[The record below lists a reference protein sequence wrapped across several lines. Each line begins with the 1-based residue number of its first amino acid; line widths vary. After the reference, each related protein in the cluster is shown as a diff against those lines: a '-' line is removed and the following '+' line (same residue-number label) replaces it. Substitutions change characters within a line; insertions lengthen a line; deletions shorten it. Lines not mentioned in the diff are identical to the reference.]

1 MRGLLNKLKE
11 NNILLRV
18 VDGKLKVFAPDAELS
33 PEILSAIKERKE
45 ELLAFLSGNGNAGTA
60 SAAIPHAPVQADYPV
75 SSPQRRMWIL
85 SQLEA
90 SNIAYNMPGVY
101 EFEGTLQAEGLKYAF
116 AQLVKRHESLR
127 TIFRENNSG
136 DIRQVILQP
145 DEAGF
150 TIDSADLRKEQAPQI
165 TADELVQAACIRPFT
180 ISAGPLLRASLY
192 QVADNQWVFCY
203 VMHHIIGDG
212 WSVQLLFHELLQQ
225 YNDYCSGIQEPPVPL
240 RVQYKD
246 YAVWQLEK
254 LLNSETDRDKN
265 YWLQQFKDPC
275 PALEL
280 PADRPRPAMRTYNGG
295 VVQQE
300 IDENLV
306 AAFKSFCQQ
315 EGATLFMGLLAAVNA
330 LVYRYT
336 GQEDITAGSPV
347 AGRIHTDLEEQI
359 GCFVNT
365 LPLRTR
371 FSGQE
376 DFSTL
381 LKTVRRIT
389 LDAYEHQAYPLD
401 ELTDA
406 LAIPYDR
413 GRNPLFDMVVVLQ
426 NTSAAVQKNRS
437 LPENLAVKAYKRS
450 SYPTSKFD
458 LTFNFFEESGGLKL
472 NLEYNSD
479 LFDQATATRAAQHL
493 EQMIRVVLA
502 APQLSINKLDYLSAA
517 EKKLLLEKFNDTAT
531 DYPRN
536 HSIAQLFAKQA
547 AQTPAATAL
556 EFESVSLSYKELDEK
571 ANQLACY
578 LREKYSLQTGD
589 IAGIQSERNEWLI
602 ITVLA
607 VIKTG
612 AAYVPVDTAYPQ
624 ERIDYMLNDCG
635 CKVLIDNNELV
646 LFQKEADHYP
656 ITELAI
662 TRKADDLAY
671 IMYTSGSTGTPKG
684 VMVED
689 RSIVRLVKGVDYVSL
704 TGSETV
710 LSTGSFSFDAT
721 TFEYWGMLLNGGRL
735 VLCSQDTLMDAQ
747 RLAEEI
753 RSRKV
758 DMMWFTAGWLHQLV
772 DNDISLFSGLK
783 TVLAGGDKLSPPH
796 IQRLL
801 NEYPSLQ
808 IVNGY
813 GPTENTTFS
822 LTCQIKREHGSTIPI
837 GQPLSNSTAYIID
850 NTGMPVPIGITGEIC
865 LGGDGLARGYFNNP
879 SLTAEKFVVNPF
891 KPGERMYKTGDLGR
905 WTINGLVEFVGRK
918 DEQVKIRGYRVEPGE
933 IETALLLHET
943 IENAVVVAKTVND
956 SEKILLAYIT
966 GKDIPGIAALRSFLS
981 MRLPVYM
988 IPDYIIQLDALP
1000 LTANGKVDKRKLPD
1014 PEEMQQPA
1022 AVEYIAPR
1030 NAIEEKLVTI
1040 WNEILGEKNSGVKN
1054 DFFLSGGQS
1063 LKAGRLVSLI
1073 SKELG
1078 VRLTLKDI
1086 FSKPILEEQ
1095 ALLIAQ
1101 QKNTLFA
1108 HIPAAK
1114 EQSKYVLSSAQRRVW
1129 IASQFEE
1136 GNSAYNMPGAYVI
1149 KGTLNRAALEKSFA
1163 ALIARHE
1170 SLRTVFRED
1179 EEGMVRQYIL
1189 PAAATGF
1196 HLAYEDLRDA
1206 NEQDK
1211 KITLRVRQEAAQP
1224 FNLAE
1229 GPLVRAGLIMMT
1241 ADEWVLTVTVHH
1253 IISDAWSVKVF
1264 ISELLRYY
1272 KAFCENGE
1280 YVPTPLRIQ
1289 YKDYA
1294 EWQQAQLTAD
1304 SFNIQK
1310 AYWQQQFEDG
1320 LPDPCIIPDKVR
1332 PAVKTYNGEGIS
1344 LQLNNDLYKAFK
1356 KFNRDNGISSFIS
1369 LAALLKLLLYKY
1381 SGQED
1386 IVIGTTVTGREHID
1400 LEDQVGFYINTLALR
1415 TKFDATRNCSD
1426 MISRVKQTVLN
1437 GYENQAYPFDELV
1450 HALNLQRDMSRH
1462 PLFDVLLEWQ
1472 EGNMQES
1479 IAAENLQDISI
1490 RPFDGQP
1497 AIQSKFDLRFVFTE
1511 AQGGMGLF
1519 IEFCTDVFNRSTIE
1533 QMAVHLECL
1542 LENIVT
1548 GTDKPVYLL
1557 DYMREE
1563 ERNTVLYS
1571 FNKTAVTYP
1580 SSENIITLFDKQ
1592 AVDKPSQ
1599 TAVSFKQTNLSY
1611 AKLAEQSVRLASS
1624 LSVKYGVS
1632 KGDRVGVL
1640 LDRSEKMIIAIL
1652 GILRAGATYVPVDPS
1667 YPSSRQ
1673 EYIVNDAGIKILVT
1687 QTDYLFELTYF
1698 TGTLFAIDLQLNEA
1712 GEYDLLPAITIHPYD
1727 PAYVIYTSGST
1738 GKPKG
1743 CMISHGSFANYIQ
1756 WANSYYFKGK
1766 ADAGFGLFTSLSFDL
1781 TITSIFCALTKG
1793 AELYVY
1799 DQQEELSS
1807 VLVHAF
1813 GPQSRQNSIKLT
1825 PSHISMLKHLAID
1838 SSAMACAVVGGEE
1851 LTLEQVSI
1859 LKKLN
1864 PAIEIYNEYGPTE
1877 ATVGCVV
1884 KKVEENTPV
1893 LIGRPIANAT
1903 IYILDKYLQPCAVNV
1918 PGEICIGGSGLAIG
1932 YLNRPELT
1940 DQKFVPNPF
1949 REGER
1954 VYSTGDLGKWL
1965 NNGELCFLGRR
1976 DEQVKIKGY
1985 RIETGEVEKT
1995 ILGYT
2000 SINEAVVDV
2009 RVNRQNDKE
2018 LVAYYVSGKKTNN
2031 EELRS
2036 YLFGIL
2042 PVYMVPSAFMQLDAI
2057 PLTVNGKIDRSK
2069 LPDPREEGNTNG
2081 PVYAPPRNEG
2091 EEELVK
2097 IWQEVLDKE
2106 QIGIRHNFFE
2116 SGGDSIKVL
2125 RMISEVRK
2133 RTGISIPVAEMYKHS
2148 SIESISA
2155 FLSANKTNIEDRDRV
2170 IKETETVVIA
2180 ELDELRNRVM
2190 NELPA
2195 ADAARIEDIYPMSD
2209 IEKGMIFESAV
2220 NSEVSVYHDQKIYAR
2235 SFLNFD
2241 PELFRQALQLVTEKH
2256 TILRSSFDIE
2266 NYSTE
2271 IKLVRKNVAVPY
2283 YYEDISH
2290 LLREEQVIQVNRYM
2304 EAERKRPFDF
2314 TVAPLWRM
2322 SVFSLGDDEYAF
2334 LLQCHHAILDGWSE
2348 TSLVAE
2354 LNNIYLELREY
2365 PGYKPAAL
2373 KSGYKD
2379 FIIQHLADKKDE
2391 SIRNFW
2397 KEELTDC
2404 ARLNLFEEGEEY
2416 AYHLVNTGSD
2426 HLQALEAFAVTNGTT
2441 VKVVSLSAYL
2451 YMLKVLNYDDE
2462 IVTGL
2467 VTHNRP
2473 QCEEA
2478 DKILGCFL
2486 NTIPLR
2492 MVTDDACTAADWVKQ
2507 VHNKLIDLKDN
2518 ERLSMMDIS
2527 LLHNRHQRTGNPFFD
2542 VLFNHIDF
2550 YVIGSVQTG
2559 QAENEAGL
2567 KETAIPVNSYVRGN
2581 TFFDFSISTT
2591 GGSYSVSLNLRKK
2604 LRCGFTPARVIE
2616 LYLTILN
2623 AMVKE
2628 PRLPLSEISCMN
2640 EDDREKVFTIFNEVK
2655 ETYPTSRS
2663 VMEVIA
2669 ENAARHPYK
2678 TAVVYKEKELSYA
2691 DLVNRAT
2698 SVAAYLRNNV
2708 NAATDVLFGV
2718 MMDRSEKMMVTV
2730 LGVWQAGSA
2739 YVPLDMNFPDERIIQ
2754 IIKAS
2759 GMVALLVDSSVPE
2772 ELLLRLALSIPVI
2785 NVDHIDL
2792 SATINHAALPVI
2804 EKDLSALAYVI
2815 YTSGSTGQPKG
2826 VMIEH
2831 FGMINHIGAKI
2842 IEMGIDADSRVAQNA
2857 THTFDISVWQLFAG
2871 PVAGG
2876 TTVIYDQDTV
2886 AEPVS
2891 FTRQIAKDNITV
2903 LETVPSYFVEMLS
2916 VLEEK
2921 QAENQFSHLKILIL
2935 NAETLMHSMVKRWL
2949 ALQPGIPIVNTYGAT
2964 EASDDISHYIMNS
2977 CPETATVPVL
2987 KKTIQHFEVYIVNKH
3002 LKPVPPG
3009 ITGEIL
3015 LAGPAVGRGY
3025 LNDAVKTAQAFLKG
3039 PLSGLTQQ
3047 QRIYRTGDLGRFL
3060 SDGRMEFLGRQDSQV
3075 KIRGH
3080 RIELGEIEQT
3090 ITAAEGIE
3098 NAVLIADTEHQLL
3111 IAYYQSAEELPKD
3124 TIRDFLR
3131 KKLPEYMLPHYYI
3144 WMAAFPLTPNG
3155 KINKRA
3161 LPAPDISSL
3170 QPAYIAPASETE
3182 EQLALIWMEVL
3193 NREKAG
3199 RNDNFFDLGGHSL
3212 KITRLAAQ
3220 IHRVF
3225 NVKLPL
3231 RKLFATPVLEDQ
3243 ALLIVSEKENLFT
3256 AINPAPEQQS
3266 YPLSASQRRMWV
3278 LSQFEESNTAYNM
3291 PGIFML
3297 KGALDE
3303 EAFANAL
3310 QLLAARHESLR
3321 TIFRQDDT
3329 GEIRQYILPQGKME
3343 IHPAYTDLRN
3353 ETDPEAIID
3362 RHARLQFST
3371 AFNLAAGPLWKINI
3385 YQVSDN
3391 RWVLIYV
3398 IHHIISDGWSMGI
3411 LFNELM
3417 IAYDACLK
3425 NKPLPLPAL
3434 RIQYK
3439 DYAAWQQQQLTNERM
3454 NTDRQ
3459 YWLSQFEG
3467 PLPVLEMPGDYP
3479 RPAVKTFNGSAV
3491 TGKIDSELTAALT
3504 QFTRERGA
3512 TLFMGLLAAVNAL
3525 LYRYTGQQDIIV
3537 GSPVAG
3543 REHADLDNQIGL
3555 YVNTI
3560 ALRTTLK
3567 EEQSFTEL
3575 LEQVKQNTI
3584 GAYEHQQYP
3593 FDELVNDLH
3602 LPRDTSRNA
3611 LFEVMVVLQNAGTG
3625 IQTAA
3630 HPENLEVNPYT
3641 GTAAAMSK
3649 FDLVFNFTESAGAI
3663 YLHTE
3668 YNSDIYAKNTIER
3681 LITHLQQLL
3690 RSVLVEPDQPVSAI
3704 DYLSAPEKDVLLK
3717 GFNDT
3722 ATSYPSAA
3730 TAVALFEE
3738 QVNAAPDNIA
3748 LICNGKIF
3756 TYNEL
3761 NENANRLA
3769 AYLRK
3774 KYRVKPG
3781 DLVVICLERG
3791 QQMATAILGILKSGA
3806 AYVPA
3811 DPEYP
3816 AGRIQYMVEDSRCK
3830 VVIDTEEL
3838 EKFYAVQH
3846 KYSAENPKRVNQYSD
3861 PAYVVY
3867 TSGST
3872 GQPKGVIVEHRSL
3885 INLCY
3890 WHNRHFSVTRNDRAT
3905 LYAGVGFD
3913 AAVWE
3918 FFPYLLTGA
3927 ALYTVPADIRVTM
3940 EEMAAFYRNNKIT
3953 ISFLPTQ
3960 VAEQFMATG
3969 NNSLRYLLTGGDK
3982 LVSFT
3987 PVNYTVV
3994 NNYGPSENTVVA
4006 TSFIIQQHQHNI
4018 PVGKPVDNNQVYIL
4032 DSRQQLCPLGITG
4045 EICISGDSLA
4055 RGYWNRPGLTD
4066 EKFVPNPFRKGA
4078 KMYKTGDLGRWLPD
4092 GNIEFAGRK
4101 DEQVKIRGHRVEPGE
4116 VENALLTFPGI
4127 ISAVV
4132 IAVKKEDGQNE
4143 LAAYLVSNET
4153 PDPAAIRDYL
4163 SAQLPAYMIPTRFVS
4178 LEAMPLTPNGKI
4190 DKKQLPDALLS
4201 GVTAT
4206 ARYTTPRNSTE
4217 EKIVNCWKK
4226 ILGVEKISVH
4236 DNFFEL
4242 GGHSLTITH
4251 LAGQLYKELG
4261 VKISFPELFT
4271 AETVEQ
4277 QAVLVQQ
4284 KKTNNF
4290 VSIPPAVTQP
4300 HYPLSSA
4307 QHLFWL
4313 VSQFEEGSI
4322 AYNIPGVM
4330 QLEGDLDT
4338 AVFSRAYHIL
4348 VQRHES
4354 LRTVFR
4360 KIADGTVRQFI
4371 LQADEP
4377 GFAIS
4382 LHDFSTNSANP
4393 DNLFTFIQEE
4403 IGHPFDL
4410 FTGPLIRSFL
4420 IKTGDRKWVFCYIIH
4435 HIVGDGWSMHILSNE
4450 LCRLYNACKAGE
4462 ENPLQPLRIQYKD
4475 YAVWQLDQ
4483 LKGKDLLKQ
4492 KAYWLKQL
4500 EGELPVLELKYDRPR
4515 PVVKTY
4521 NGDVVLKTIESPV
4534 AEKFEKL
4541 LRAKGATL
4549 FMGLLAAVNTL
4560 LHRYSGQ
4567 EDIIIGTSVAGRE
4580 HADLSDQVGYYLN
4593 TLALRTRFSGNDDF
4607 NKLLNNVKNITLN
4620 AFENQQ
4626 YPFEEL
4632 VNSLNLQRDISRNNL
4647 FDVFVVMGDSDYPV
4661 QQHLHLDG
4669 VQVKGVPETA
4679 QEVSKFDLTFNF
4691 TETNEGIRLY
4701 AEYNTDLFNRLTI
4714 EKTCDHFEA
4723 LLNSIIKNPD
4733 STITS
4738 LNYLGVKEQQELLE
4752 KYNRLNP
4759 ELYRGRTIP
4768 DLIRDK
4774 AAKSPGEPVF
4784 PDTSFSYKNLDE
4796 LSAQLAGYLTKH
4808 YPGIHDRIT
4817 VLQLNNREMMAA
4829 AMLTIQKCGGAYRLP
4844 DNEDFTTVSEAELLL
4859 NDKLMDHFT
4868 ATAHQYPVDF
4878 TPASYNPDQ
4887 AAMILSVSGEKDKQ
4901 AFVRVK
4907 YGSLLNYLHWNVAL
4921 VPAEAYSPV
4930 TVTASTD
4937 ETTAS
4942 LCNKLTSYL
4951 RNPLV
4956 TGTHIQQVFSTD
4968 ISADF

>member
-1 MRGLLNKLKE
+1 
-11 NNILLRV
+11 
-18 VDGKLKVFAPDAELS
+18 
-33 PEILSAIKERKE
+33 
-45 ELLAFLSGNGNAGTA
+45 
-60 SAAIPHAPVQADYPV
+60 
-75 SSPQRRMWIL
+75 
-85 SQLEA
+85 
-90 SNIAYNMPGVY
+90 
-101 EFEGTLQAEGLKYAF
+101 
-116 AQLVKRHESLR
+116 
-127 TIFRENNSG
+127 
-136 DIRQVILQP
+136 
-145 DEAGF
+145 
-150 TIDSADLRKEQAPQI
+150 
-165 TADELVQAACIRPFT
+165 
-180 ISAGPLLRASLY
+180 
-192 QVADNQWVFCY
+192 
-203 VMHHIIGDG
+203 
-212 WSVQLLFHELLQQ
+212 
-225 YNDYCSGIQEPPVPL
+225 
-240 RVQYKD
+240 
-246 YAVWQLEK
+246 
-254 LLNSETDRDKN
+254 
-265 YWLQQFKDPC
+265 
-275 PALEL
+275 
-280 PADRPRPAMRTYNGG
+280 
-295 VVQQE
+295 
-300 IDENLV
+300 
-306 AAFKSFCQQ
+306 
-315 EGATLFMGLLAAVNA
+315 
-330 LVYRYT
+330 
-336 GQEDITAGSPV
+336 
-347 AGRIHTDLEEQI
+347 
-359 GCFVNT
+359 
-365 LPLRTR
+365 
-371 FSGQE
+371 
-376 DFSTL
+376 
-381 LKTVRRIT
+381 
-389 LDAYEHQAYPLD
+389 
-401 ELTDA
+401 
-406 LAIPYDR
+406 
-413 GRNPLFDMVVVLQ
+413 
-426 NTSAAVQKNRS
+426 
-437 LPENLAVKAYKRS
+437 
-450 SYPTSKFD
+450 
-458 LTFNFFEESGGLKL
+458 
-472 NLEYNSD
+472 
-479 LFDQATATRAAQHL
+479 
-493 EQMIRVVLA
+493 
-502 APQLSINKLDYLSAA
+502 
-517 EKKLLLEKFNDTAT
+517 
-531 DYPRN
+531 
-536 HSIAQLFAKQA
+536 
-547 AQTPAATAL
+547 
-556 EFESVSLSYKELDEK
+556 
-571 ANQLACY
+571 
-578 LREKYSLQTGD
+578 
-589 IAGIQSERNEWLI
+589 
-602 ITVLA
+602 
-607 VIKTG
+607 
-612 AAYVPVDTAYPQ
+612 
-624 ERIDYMLNDCG
+624 
-635 CKVLIDNNELV
+635 
-646 LFQKEADHYP
+646 
-656 ITELAI
+656 
-662 TRKADDLAY
+662 
-671 IMYTSGSTGTPKG
+671 
-684 VMVED
+684 
-689 RSIVRLVKGVDYVSL
+689 
-704 TGSETV
+704 
-710 LSTGSFSFDAT
+710 
-721 TFEYWGMLLNGGRL
+721 
-735 VLCSQDTLMDAQ
+735 
-747 RLAEEI
+747 
-753 RSRKV
+753 
-758 DMMWFTAGWLHQLV
+758 
-772 DNDISLFSGLK
+772 
-783 TVLAGGDKLSPPH
+783 
-796 IQRLL
+796 
-801 NEYPSLQ
+801 
-808 IVNGY
+808 
-813 GPTENTTFS
+813 
-822 LTCQIKREHGSTIPI
+822 
-837 GQPLSNSTAYIID
+837 
-850 NTGMPVPIGITGEIC
+850 
-865 LGGDGLARGYFNNP
+865 
-879 SLTAEKFVVNPF
+879 
-891 KPGERMYKTGDLGR
+891 
-905 WTINGLVEFVGRK
+905 
-918 DEQVKIRGYRVEPGE
+918 
-933 IETALLLHET
+933 
-943 IENAVVVAKTVND
+943 
-956 SEKILLAYIT
+956 
-966 GKDIPGIAALRSFLS
+966 
-981 MRLPVYM
+981 
-988 IPDYIIQLDALP
+988 
-1000 LTANGKVDKRKLPD
+1000 
-1014 PEEMQQPA
+1014 
-1022 AVEYIAPR
+1022 
-1030 NAIEEKLVTI
+1030 
-1040 WNEILGEKNSGVKN
+1040 
-1054 DFFLSGGQS
+1054 
-1063 LKAGRLVSLI
+1063 
-1073 SKELG
+1073 
-1078 VRLTLKDI
+1078 
-1086 FSKPILEEQ
+1086 
-1095 ALLIAQ
+1095 
-1101 QKNTLFA
+1101 
-1108 HIPAAK
+1108 
-1114 EQSKYVLSSAQRRVW
+1114 
-1129 IASQFEE
+1129 
-1136 GNSAYNMPGAYVI
+1136 
-1149 KGTLNRAALEKSFA
+1149 
-1163 ALIARHE
+1163 
-1170 SLRTVFRED
+1170 
-1179 EEGMVRQYIL
+1179 MVRQYNL

-1196 HLAYEDLRDA
+1196 HLVYEDLRDV
-1206 NEQDK
+1206 NGQDK
-1211 KITLRVRQEAAQP
+1211 KIASLVRQEAVRP
-1224 FNLAE
+1224 FDLVE
-1229 GPLVRAGLIMMT
+1229 GPLVRAGLFT
-1241 ADEWVLTVTVHH
+1241 TTDDEWVLTVTVHH

-1272 KAFCENGE
+1272 KSFCADGR
-1280 YVPTPLRIQ
+1280 YMPAPLKVQ

-1294 EWQQAQLTAD
+1294 EWQQAQLATDAFD
-1304 SFNIQK
+1304 IQK
-1310 AYWQQQFEDG
+1310 TYWLRQFEEG
-1320 LPDPCIIPDKVR
+1320 LPDPCIIPDKIR
-1332 PAVKTYNGEGIS
+1332 PAVKTYKGEGIS
-1344 LQLNNDLYKAFK
+1344 LRLNNNLYKAFK
-1356 KFNRDNGISSFIS
+1356 QFNRENNISSFIS
-1369 LAALLKLLLYKY
+1369 LATLLKLLLYKY

-1415 TKFDATRNCSD
+1415 TKFDATGNCSD
-1426 MISRVKQTVLN
+1426 MISRVKETVLN
-1437 GYENQAYPFDELV
+1437 GYANQAYPFDELV
-1450 HALNLQRDMSRH
+1450 HALNLQRDMSRN

-1479 IAAENLQDISI
+1479 IAAENLQDISV
-1490 RPFDGQP
+1490 RPYDGQP
-1497 AIQSKFDLRFVFTE
+1497 AIPSKFDLRFVFTE
-1511 AQGGMGLF
+1511 AQDGMGLF

-1557 DYMREE
+1557 DYMREK

-1571 FNKTAVTYP
+1571 FNKTEVAFP
-1580 SSENIITLFDKQ
+1580 AAENIITLFDKQ
-1592 AVDKPSQ
+1592 VAANAAL
-1599 TAVSFKQTNLSY
+1599 TAVTFKQTSLSY
-1611 AKLAEQSVRLASS
+1611 AALAEQSERLASS

-1632 KGDRVGVL
+1632 KGDRVGIL
-1640 LDRSEKMIIAIL
+1640 LDRSEKMIIAVL
-1652 GILRAGATYVPVDPS
+1652 GVLRAGATYVPVDPS

-1673 EYIVNDAGIKILVT
+1673 EYIVKDAGINVLVT
-1687 QTDYLFELTYF
+1687 QTDYLFDLTWF
-1698 TGTLFAIDLQLNEA
+1698 TGTLFAIDLQLEEA
-1712 GEYDLLPAITIHPYD
+1712 GEFDRLPAIHLQPTD

-1743 CMISHGSFANYIQ
+1743 CMIPHGSFANYIQ
-1756 WANSYYFKGK
+1756 WANSYYFNAK

-1807 VLVHAF
+1807 VLAHAF

-1825 PSHISMLKHLAID
+1825 PSHINMLKHLDID

-1851 LTLEQVSI
+1851 LTMEQVSV
-1859 LKKLN
+1859 LKKIN
-1864 PAIEIYNEYGPTE
+1864 PQIEIYNEYGPTE

-1884 KKVEENTPV
+1884 KKVEEHTPV

-1903 IYILDKYLQPCAVNV
+1903 IYILDKYLQACALNV
-1918 PGEICIGGSGLAIG
+1918 PGEICIGGSGLAVG

-1940 DQKFVPNPF
+1940 AEKFVQHPF

-1954 VYSTGDLGKWL
+1954 IYRTGDLGKWL
-1965 NNGELCFLGRR
+1965 DNGELCFLGRR

-1995 ILGYT
+1995 ILGYA
-2000 SINEAVVDV
+2000 SINEAVVNV

-2018 LVAYYVSGKKTNN
+2018 LVAYYVGGEKISD

-2036 YLFGIL
+2036 YLSGIL
-2042 PVYMVPSAFMQLDAI
+2042 PAYMVPSAFMQLDAI

-2069 LPDPREEGNTNG
+2069 LPDPRGEGDTNG
-2081 PVYAPPRNEG
+2081 PVYAPPRNTV
-2091 EEELVK
+2091 EEEMVK

-2106 QIGIRHNFFE
+2106 QIGIRHPFFE

-2133 RTGISIPVAEMYKHS
+2133 RTGISIPVAEMYKYT
-2148 SIESISA
+2148 SIESMSA
-2155 FLSANKTNIEDRDRV
+2155 FLAANKTSIEDRDRV
-2170 IKETETVVIA
+2170 IKEAETIVMA
-2180 ELDELRNRVM
+2180 EVDELRNRVM

-2220 NSEVSVYHDQKIYAR
+2220 NADVSVYHDQKIYAR

-2283 YYEDISH
+2283 YYEDISR
-2290 LLREEQVIQVNRYM
+2290 LPREEQAEEVNRYM

-2322 SVFSLGDDEYAF
+2322 SVFSLGADEYAF

-2354 LNNIYLELREY
+2354 LNNVYLELREY
-2365 PGYKPAAL
+2365 PGYKPPAL

-2397 KEELTDC
+2397 KMELADC

-2426 HLQALEAFAVTNGTT
+2426 HLRALEMFAVTNGTS

-2492 MVTDDACTAADWVKQ
+2492 MMTDDACTAAVWVKQ
-2507 VHNKLIDLKDN
+2507 VHDKLIDLKDN

-2527 LLHNRHQRTGNPFFD
+2527 LLHNRHQQTGNPFFD

-2567 KETAIPVNSYVRGN
+2567 KEAAIPVNSYVRGN
-2581 TFFDFSISTT
+2581 TFFDFSVSTT

-2604 LRCGFTPARVIE
+2604 LRCGFSPARVIE

-2623 AMVKE
+2623 AIIKE
-2628 PRLPLSEISCMN
+2628 PRLPLSELSCMN
-2640 EDDREKVFTIFNEVK
+2640 ENDREKVFTVFNDVQ
-2655 ETYPTSRS
+2655 ETYPTYRS
-2663 VMEVIA
+2663 VMEVIE
-2669 ENAARHPYK
+2669 ENAARHPAK
-2678 TAVVYKEKELSYA
+2678 TAVVYNERALSYA
-2691 DLVNRAT
+2691 DLENN
-2698 SVAAYLRNNV
+2698 AASIAIYLRNNA
-2708 NAATDVLFGV
+2708 NATKDVLFGV
-2718 MMDRSEKMMVTV
+2718 MMDRSESMMVTV

-2739 YVPLDMNFPDERIIQ
+2739 YVPLDMNFPDDRIMQ
-2754 IIKAS
+2754 IIEAS

-2772 ELLLRLALSIPVI
+2772 EQLARLALSIPVI
-2785 NVDHIDL
+2785 NVEQIDL
-2792 SATINHAALPVI
+2792 TAMLNHVALPDV

-2842 IEMGIDADSRVAQNA
+2842 TEMGIDADSRVAQNA

-2891 FTRQIAKDNITV
+2891 FTRQIAGDNITI

-2916 VLEEK
+2916 VLEEG
-2921 QAENQFSHLKILIL
+2921 QVENQFAHLKILIL

-2949 ALQPGIPIVNTYGAT
+2949 TLQPGIPIVNTYGAT
-2964 EASDDISHYIMNS
+2964 EASDDISHYIMNN

-2987 KKTIQHFEVYIVNKH
+2987 KKPIQHFEVYIVNKH

-3025 LNDAVKTAQAFLKG
+3025 LNDPVKTAQAFLTG
-3039 PLSGLTQQ
+3039 PLNGLTRQ

-3060 SDGRMEFLGRQDSQV
+3060 SDGTMEFLGRQDSQV
-3075 KIRGH
+3075 KIRGY

-3090 ITAAEGIE
+3090 LTAAEGIE

-3111 IAYYQSAEELPKD
+3111 IAYYQSAEELSKD

-3131 KKLPEYMLPHYYI
+3131 KKLPEYMLPQYYI

-3170 QPAYIAPASETE
+3170 QPAYIAPANETE
-3182 EQLALIWMEVL
+3182 EKLSHIWMEVL

-3199 RNDNFFDLGGHSL
+3199 RSDNFFDLGGHSL

-3220 IHRVF
+3220 VHRVF

-3243 ALLIVSEKENLFT
+3243 ALLILSAQENLFT
-3256 AINPAPEQQS
+3256 AIPPAPVQEN

-3291 PGIFML
+3291 PGIFIL
-3297 KGALDE
+3297 KGVLDA
-3303 EAFANAL
+3303 EAFSHAL
-3310 QLLAARHESLR
+3310 QLLTARHESLR
-3321 TIFRQDDT
+3321 TVFRQDDT
-3329 GEIRQYILPQGKME
+3329 GEIRQYILTQDKTD
-3343 IHPAYTDLRN
+3343 IHPVYTDLRN
-3353 ETDPEAIID
+3353 EKDPEAAINQL
-3362 RHARLQFST
+3362 ARLQFGTS
-3371 AFNLAAGPLWKINI
+3371 FNLAEGPLWRINI
-3385 YQVSDN
+3385 YQVRDN
-3391 RWVLIYV
+3391 RWVLVYV

-3417 IAYDACLK
+3417 IAYETCCQ
-3425 NKPLPLPAL
+3425 NKPLSLPVL

-3439 DYAAWQQQQLTNERM
+3439 DYAAWEQQQLTGERM
-3454 NTDRQ
+3454 NADRQ
-3459 YWLSQFEG
+3459 YWLSQFQG
-3467 PLPVLEMPGDYP
+3467 PLPVLELPGDYP
-3479 RPAVKTFNGSAV
+3479 RPAVKTFNGSVV
-3491 TGKIDSELTAALT
+3491 TGKMDSELTAALT
-3504 QFTRERGA
+3504 QFTRERDA
-3512 TLFMGLLAAVNAL
+3512 TLFMGLLAAVNVL
-3525 LYRYTGQQDIIV
+3525 LHRYTGQQDIIV

-3543 REHADLDNQIGL
+3543 REHADLANQIGL
-3555 YVNTI
+3555 YVNTV
-3560 ALRTTLK
+3560 ALRARLN

-3575 LEQVKQNTI
+3575 LEQIKQNTI

-3611 LFEVMVVLQNAGTG
+3611 LFEVMVVLQNAGADMPP
-3625 IQTAA
+3625 AA
-3630 HPENLEVNPYT
+3630 QPESLEVGPYT

-3681 LITHLQQLL
+3681 LVAHLQQLL
-3690 RSVLVEPDQPVSAI
+3690 RSALLAPDRPVSAI
-3704 DYLSAPEKDVLLK
+3704 DYLSPLEKDLLLN

-3722 ATSYPSAA
+3722 AVSYPSP
-3730 TAVALFEE
+3730 TTVVALFEE
-3738 QVNAAPDNIA
+3738 QVNAVPDNIA

-3774 KYRVKPG
+3774 TYRVKPG

-3830 VVIDTEEL
+3830 VVIDTAEL
-3838 EKFYAVQH
+3838 ERFYEVQH
-3846 KYSAENPKRVNQYSD
+3846 KYSGKNPKRVNQNSD

-3890 WHNRHFSVTRNDRAT
+3890 WHNRHFSVDRNDRAT

-3918 FFPYLLTGA
+3918 FFPYLLNGA
-3927 ALYTVPADIRVTM
+3927 ALYTVPADIRLNM
-3940 EEMAAFYRNNKIT
+3940 DEMAAFYRNNKIT

-3969 NNSLRYLLTGGDK
+3969 NNNLRYLLTGGDK

-3987 PVNYTVV
+3987 LVNYTVV

-4006 TSFIIQQHQHNI
+4006 TSFTIQQHQHNI
-4018 PVGKPVDNNQVYIL
+4018 PVGKPVHNNQVYIL
-4032 DSRQQLCPLGITG
+4032 DSRQQLCPLGVTG

-4066 EKFVPNPFRKGA
+4066 EKFVHNPFKKGA

-4116 VENALLTFPGI
+4116 VENALLTCPGI

-4132 IAVKKEDGQNE
+4132 IACKKEDGQNE
-4143 LAAYLVSNET
+4143 LAAYLASDET
-4153 PDPAAIRDYL
+4153 PDPAFIREQL
-4163 SAQLPAYMIPTRFVS
+4163 AGQLPAYMIPTRFIS
-4178 LEAMPLTPNGKI
+4178 LQAMPLTPNGKI
-4190 DKKQLPDALLS
+4190 DKKQLPDPLQS

-4206 ARYTTPRNSTE
+4206 ARYTAPRNSTE
-4217 EKIVNCWKK
+4217 EKILNCWKK
-4226 ILGVEKISVH
+4226 ILGMQKISVY

-4251 LAGQLYKELG
+4251 LAGHIYKEFG
-4261 VKISFPELFT
+4261 IKVSFPELFT

-4277 QAVLVQQ
+4277 QAALVQQ
-4284 KKTNNF
+4284 KTINRF
-4290 VSIPPAVTQP
+4290 IAIPSAANQP

-4313 VSQFEEGSI
+4313 VSQFEEGNI

-4330 QLEGDLDT
+4330 QLEGELDT
-4338 AVFSRAYHIL
+4338 AVFSRAYHLL

-4360 KIADGTVRQFI
+4360 KITDGTVRQFI

-4377 GFAIS
+4377 GFAIH
-4382 LHDFSTNSANP
+4382 LQDFSTGNANQES
-4393 DNLFTFIQEE
+4393 LFTFIQEE
-4403 IGHPFDL
+4403 ISRPFDL
-4410 FTGPLIRSFL
+4410 AKGPLIRSFL
-4420 IKTGDRKWVFCYIIH
+4420 VKTGDKKWVFCYIIH

-4450 LCRLYNACKAGE
+4450 LCTLYNACKAGKA
-4462 ENPLQPLRIQYKD
+4462 NPLAPLRIQYKD

-4483 LKGKDLLKQ
+4483 LNGKDLLKQ
-4492 KAYWLKQL
+4492 KAYWMKQL
-4500 EGELPVLELKYDRPR
+4500 DGELPVLELKYDRPR

-4521 NGDVVLKTIESPV
+4521 NGDVVLKIIEPPV
-4534 AEKFEKL
+4534 ADKFEKL
-4541 LRAKGATL
+4541 LRKRGATL
-4549 FMGLLAAVNTL
+4549 FMGLLSAVNAL

-4567 EDIIIGTSVAGRE
+4567 TDIIIGTSVAGRE

-4593 TLALRTRFSGNDDF
+4593 TLALRTRFNGHEDF
-4607 NKLLNNVKNITLN
+4607 NGLLDNVKKMTLD

-4647 FDVFVVMGDSDYPV
+4647 FDVFVVMGDSDYHIQQPV
-4661 QQHLHLDG
+4661 QLDG
-4669 VQVKGVPETA
+4669 VKVKGVPEAA
-4679 QEVSKFDLTFNF
+4679 QEASKFDLTFNF
-4691 TETNEGIRLY
+4691 TETGEGIRLY
-4701 AEYNTDLFNRLTI
+4701 AEYNTDLFNRSTI
-4714 EKTCDHFEA
+4714 ETTCNQFEA
-4723 LLNSIIKNPD
+4723 VLQSITDNPCAAI
-4733 STITS
+4733 SS
-4738 LNYLGVKEQQELLE
+4738 LNYLSMDEQLKLLE
-4752 KYNRLNP
+4752 EHNQPNT
-4759 ELYRGRTIP
+4759 ELQGGKTIP
-4768 DLIRDK
+4768 ELIRDK
-4774 AAKSPGEPVF
+4774 VMRSPDMQVF
-4784 PDTSFSYKNLDE
+4784 PDTSFSYQQLDA
-4796 LSAQLAGYLTKH
+4796 LSAQLAGYLTQQ
-4808 YPGIHDRIT
+4808 YADIQDRVT
-4817 VLQLNNREMMAA
+4817 VIQLHNRQMKAA
-4829 AMLTIQKCGGAYRLP
+4829 AMLAMQKCGGTY
-4844 DNEDFTTVSEAELLL
+4844 LLAGSKDYTIMPGTKL
-4859 NDKLMDHFT
+4859 LFDDKGMDHFT
-4868 ATAHQYPVDF
+4868 ATARQYPENF
-4878 TPASYNPDQ
+4878 TPVLYKKGQ
-4887 AAMILSVSGEKDKQ
+4887 VAMILPVSSEKDKLTVVQ
-4901 AFVRVK
+4901 VK
-4907 YGSLLNYLHWNVAL
+4907 YGSLLNYLHWNAAL
-4921 VPAEAYSPV
+4921 STGEEDAPVVPSP
-4930 TVTASTD
+4930 D
-4937 ETTAS
+4937 ETAET
-4942 LCNKLTSYL
+4942 LYNKLSSYL
-4951 RNPLV
+4951 SNPLV
-4956 TGTHIQQVFSTD
+4956 TGTPVQQAFSAG